1 MQEIIFD
8 DIGSYPLPEGVSK
21 EWVRNAFKTRSE
33 DEKLFT
39 VINDAFQQKI
49 DAGVEVP
56 TYPQYQD
63 MNEQFLK
70 VIRDSE
76 CTESPSA
83 FRIPDNLQKLFIH
96 VLVLRISG
104 NLYACINFL
113 LKGIID
119 YSK

>member
-8 DIGSYPLPEGVSK
+8 DIGSYPLPEGVSR
-21 EWVRNAFKTRSE
+21 EWVQNAFKTRAE

-70 VIRDSE
+70 VIRDSNCTDGPFDVKLE
-76 CTESPSA
+76 CA
-83 FRIPDNLQKLFIH
+83 RIEELEAIETVAKAIKRNSGKL
-96 VLVLRISG
+96 
-104 NLYACINFL
+104 
-113 LKGIID
+113 
-119 YSK
+119 